1 MQIYMIHTRQMLA
14 EQVLCILGTLRASQI
29 NLVITSKERMAMDLE
44 INLPIACWLPAVGQ
58 MRRLPDLLVGSHTFV
73 LPPFSRLLAPAA
85 RLRRRRRRVPRL
97 VVTESGL
104 APRRGRHDGMW
115 VHLGA

>member
-14 EQVLCILGTLRASQI
+14 EQVLCILGT
-29 NLVITSKERMAMDLE
+29 
-44 INLPIACWLPAVGQ
+44 
-58 MRRLPDLLVGSHTFV
+58 
-73 LPPFSRLLAPAA
+73 PAA

>member
-44 INLPIACWLPAVGQ
+44 INLPIACCLPVVGQ
-58 MRRLPDLLVGSHTFV
+58 IRRLPDLLVGSHTFV
-73 LPPFSRLLAPAA
+73 LPPFSRLLALAA